1 VRAAAA
7 AGDAEPAAA
16 AAEPA
21 EPSLDCKF
29 VTPADLETHPQLRM
43 LHDALRRAG
52 AAVEEATAARI
63 AREEEASAVATR
75 AVEAEKALEAASA
88 AAEAGAAELEAARS
102 RAVRLAAAAAAV
114 EARLADDAGATL
126 ASRDFYEE
134 IAAAAAEA
142 GEGDSPGVEG
152 EQSLEALL
160 ASLRAQ
166 QRAASGAAAAAETAA
181 AAARGAVAAAAA
193 AYAAADGAAAAAM
206 AGAEDAAR
214 VEMDCV
220 AINDDM
226 QAALCKAVDDLDFM
240 DAAEQDRDVAFVS
253 RDGASAEAD
262 AAAERALAA
271 AAGALEKKDKKRGG
285 DELAFKLP
293 PAAPPGAVA
302 RAAAFLREHRAALAL
317 GALAL
322 AAATALAAY
331 TGALAAAG
339 AQLSAATAA
348 AGRLWAV
355 AAELVAR
362 VPLPHIHESEQGL
375 LATIWLLLASVLT
388 VPLVC
393 KLPGGSPVLGFLAG
407 GALVGPYALGL
418 IQDVESIRHLAELGV
433 VFLLFNIGLELS
445 FDRLASMGKF
455 VFGMGTAQ
463 VVLTL
468 GAVAA
473 AGLALTGGAVGGP
486 GAIILGG
493 GLALSSTAVGMQ
505 VLQDRGETASRHG
518 RAAFSVLLLQDLA
531 VVVLLMLIPL
541 LAPGPDGQAAG
552 LGALAGAVGA
562 ASLKA
567 VVCMGGIV
575 VAGRRVLAPLY
586 RRVAD
591 TRNAELFAALTLLV
605 VLGTSL
611 VTQVAGLSLALGAFL
626 AGLLLAETEFHL
638 QVESDIAPYKG
649 LLMGLFFMSVGM
661 EISVQMLAARF
672 ATVVSA
678 IALLLVGKVALMA
691 AVGRAF
697 GLSLVQSARAGLLLA
712 PGGEFAFVLLGEAMA
727 RGILGAALVK
737 EVYLVVALS
746 MALTPYL
753 AEAGAQLARR
763 LERKDM
769 KALAA
774 SSAETAGLSNHVII
788 AGFGRTGKLLAQL
801 LGEQMIPY
809 VALDLSAARVQ
820 EGRALDLPVY
830 FGDAGSPA
838 VLHSV
843 GAGRA
848 RCAIVTLDTPGSS
861 YRSVYSMHKNFP
873 AVKTFATAQDAPAG
887 LMLERAGATAV
898 VPEVLEPSLQLAAAV
913 LAELAVPEDDVAEV
927 LRGFRKA
934 HLAEFQLLAA
944 AGGTSLGAGA

>member
-1 VRAAAA
+1 
-7 AGDAEPAAA
+7 
-16 AAEPA
+16 
-21 EPSLDCKF
+21 
-29 VTPADLETHPQLRM
+29 
-43 LHDALRRAG
+43 
-52 AAVEEATAARI
+52 
-63 AREEEASAVATR
+63 
-75 AVEAEKALEAASA
+75 
-88 AAEAGAAELEAARS
+88 
-102 RAVRLAAAAAAV
+102 
-114 EARLADDAGATL
+114 
-126 ASRDFYEE
+126 
-134 IAAAAAEA
+134 
-142 GEGDSPGVEG
+142 
-152 EQSLEALL
+152 
-160 ASLRAQ
+160 
-166 QRAASGAAAAAETAA
+166 
-181 AAARGAVAAAAA
+181 
-193 AYAAADGAAAAAM
+193 
-206 AGAEDAAR
+206 
-214 VEMDCV
+214 
-220 AINDDM
+220 
-226 QAALCKAVDDLDFM
+226 
-240 DAAEQDRDVAFVS
+240 
-253 RDGASAEAD
+253 
-262 AAAERALAA
+262 
-271 AAGALEKKDKKRGG
+271 
-285 DELAFKLP
+285 
-293 PAAPPGAVA
+293 
-302 RAAAFLREHRAALAL
+302 
-317 GALAL
+317 
-322 AAATALAAY
+322 
-331 TGALAAAG
+331 
-339 AQLSAATAA
+339 
-348 AGRLWAV
+348 
-355 AAELVAR
+355 
-362 VPLPHIHESEQGL
+362 
-375 LATIWLLLASVLT
+375 
-388 VPLVC
+388 
-393 KLPGGSPVLGFLAG
+393 
-407 GALVGPYALGL
+407 
-418 IQDVESIRHLAELGV
+418 
-433 VFLLFNIGLELS
+433 
-445 FDRLASMGKF
+445 
-455 VFGMGTAQ
+455 
-463 VVLTL
+463 
-468 GAVAA
+468 
-473 AGLALTGGAVGGP
+473 
-486 GAIILGG
+486 
-493 GLALSSTAVGMQ
+493 
-505 VLQDRGETASRHG
+505 
-518 RAAFSVLLLQDLA
+518 
-531 VVVLLMLIPL
+531 
-541 LAPGPDGQAAG
+541 
-552 LGALAGAVGA
+552 
-562 ASLKA
+562 
-567 VVCMGGIV
+567 MGGIV

-672 ATVVSA
+672 AAVASA